1 MMGATELRDAK
12 LMRREMSAAAHIPYA
27 LHVTEQVVKT
37 HNGDY
42 VQAFRL
48 SGASFE
54 SADDEQINGWHE
66 RLNILWRNIASP
78 NLAVWAHLIRR
89 RENTYPAGEFEPGFA
104 ADLNAHYRK
113 RLAEETLMVNDL
125 YLSLV
130 YRPQPSKAGS
140 ALLKFL
146 KKADVEGEQMELRDS
161 LDICAKLHDQLMAAL
176 DRYDP
181 EPLGLYEH
189 SGVRF
194 SALLEFFGVLVNGE
208 WQRMPAPRA
217 PISEVLA
224 TSRPFFGHEAIEYR
238 MATQTRIGA
247 MLGIKEYPTPT
258 VPGMFNSL
266 LTASF
271 PFVMTQ
277 SFAFLSKATAQSL
290 LQRQFN
296 RMRNVGDLAV
306 SQADAL
312 EDALD
317 ELTSNKFVMG
327 DHHFTLHVLADPVEA
342 AEEMEA
348 RPRLRR
354 LNESLAQARTVLSD
368 TGMVVVRE
376 DRATEA
382 AFWAQLPGN
391 FAYRSRKAPITSRN
405 FAAMMPLHNF
415 PSGRRTGNHW
425 GEALTLLVSSAQSP
439 YYFSLHA
446 TDPRDPDGGS
456 RKDSGHTF
464 ICGPNGTGKTVL
476 IGFLV
481 AMAQKQG
488 VTQVIFD
495 KDQGLKILVL
505 ALGGRYL
512 PFRNGMPTGCNP
524 LQLDPTPANVEF
536 LKRLLR
542 VLVHR
547 PNLPLTVAQEEDLD
561 HALRTTLTLERPLR
575 RLSRLIENLD
585 PTGAE
590 GVYARLARWCQVTKG
605 EYAWVFDNAED
616 AIVPVLD
623 TAATVGFDVTDFL
636 ENDSTREPISMYLFH
651 LVEQMVDGR
660 RFVCW
665 QDEFWRLIGHPA
677 FESFSK
683 NGPKTWRKNNGV
695 MAMAT
700 QSPADALASGIART
714 IVEQT
719 PTKIFFP
726 NPDANRED
734 YVGGFGLTERE
745 FKLIKEELETGSRLF
760 LVKQGH
766 HSVLCKLDLKGFDYE
781 LAVIS
786 GRKNNVALVDRII
799 AEVGPDPAQWLPR
812 FDAFKTGA

>member
-1 MMGATELRDAK
+1 MGTAELRDARM
-12 LMRREMSAAAHIPYA
+12 MRREMSAATHIPYA
-27 LHVTEQVVKT
+27 LHVTGQVVKT
-37 HNGDY
+37 RNGDY
-42 VQAFRL
+42 VQGFRL

-66 RLNILWRNIASP
+66 RLNLLWRNIASP
-78 NLAVWAHLIRR
+78 NLALWAHLIRR
-89 RENTYPAGEFEPGFA
+89 RENTYPAGTFQPGFA
-104 ADLNAHYRK
+104 ADLNTHYRM
-113 RLAEETLMVNDL
+113 RLAQETLMANEL
-125 YLSLV
+125 YLCLV
-130 YRPQPSKAGS
+130 YRPQPSRAGS
-140 ALLKFL
+140 ALLQLL
-146 KKADVEGEQMELRDS
+146 KKTDSEGEAMELRDS
-161 LDICAKLHDQLMAAL
+161 LDLCAKLHEQLMAAL
-176 DRYDP
+176 ARYDP
-181 EPLGLYEH
+181 EALGIYEDG
-189 SGVRF
+189 GVRF
-194 SALLEFFGVLVNGE
+194 STLLEFFGVLVNGE

-217 PISEVLA
+217 PINEVLA
-224 TSRPFFGHEAIEYR
+224 TSRPLFGHEAIEYR

-266 LTASF
+266 LTAAF
-271 PFVMTQ
+271 PFVLTQ
-277 SFAFLSKATAQSL
+277 SFTFLSKATAQSL

-312 EDALD
+312 EEALD
-317 ELTSNKFVMG
+317 DLSSNKFVMG
-327 DHHFTLHVLADPVEA
+327 DHHFTLQVLADPVEA
-342 AEEMEA
+342 AEEADA

-354 LNESLAQARTVLSD
+354 LNDAIAQARSFLSD

-391 FAYRSRKAPITSRN
+391 FSYRSRKAPITSRN
-405 FAAMMPLHNF
+405 FAAMMPLHNH
-415 PSGRRTGNHW
+415 PSGRRSGNHW

-446 TDPRDPDGGS
+446 CDPRDPDGGS

-476 IGFLV
+476 IGFCV
-481 AMAQKQG
+481 AMAQKQA

-512 PFRNGMPTGCNP
+512 PFRNGEPTGCNP
-524 LQLDPTPANVEF
+524 LALAPTPSNVEF

-542 VLVHR
+542 RLVYR

-575 RLSRLIENLD
+575 RLSRLIEHLD
-585 PTGAE
+585 PTGTE
-590 GVYARLARWCQVTKG
+590 GVYARLARWCQLTRG

-616 AIVPVLD
+616 RVVPVLN

-636 ENDSTREPISMYLFH
+636 DNEATREPISMYLFH

-660 RFVCW
+660 RFICW
-665 QDEFWRLIGHPA
+665 QDEFWRLIGDPA
-677 FESFSK
+677 FESFAQ

-726 NPDANRED
+726 NADANRED
-734 YVGGFGLTERE
+734 YVEGFGLTERE
-745 FKLIKEELETGSRLF
+745 FKLIKDEIEPGSRLF
-760 LVKQGH
+760 LLKQGH
-766 HSVLCKLDLKGFDYE
+766 HSVLCKLDLKGFDNE

-799 AEVGPDPAQWLPR
+799 EEVGPDPTRWLPR
-812 FDAFKTGA
+812 FEAAKTSA